1 MFELLEK
8 LCLVQGTP
16 GDEGKAASL
25 ISGLMEPY
33 TDLRYTDALGNL
45 ICHRSGS
52 GRGRS
57 VMFCSHMDETGFV
70 VTFIEENGRL
80 RIAPVGQT
88 DPLAAAWTKVAFGG
102 GLCGILAP
110 DPGTKQSDFRFE
122 NFGVDVGARTRAE
135 AEKLVK
141 PGDRC
146 VIAGGLFRL
155 AGESLVAGKPLC
167 NRAGCAA
174 LIEIARK
181 LASRGD
187 TDDEVWFV
195 FSVQGEVGQRG
206 AGSAAYAVRPDLSL
220 TVETAPAGEIT
231 GTGKKSPVPG
241 DGAGILVRDDS
252 VISDPGLV
260 DELSAAARERE
271 VRFFYD
277 LRTSGASDAKAV
289 QSSGTGVKSAAL
301 TIPVSNSR
309 TGAEIADL
317 RDIEAAA
324 ELAAAFVR

>member
-1 MFELLEK
+1 MFELLDN

-16 GDEGKAASL
+16 GDESNIASM
-25 ISGLMEPY
+25 ISDFMEPY
-33 TDLRYTDALGNL
+33 SDLRYTDALGNL
-45 ICHRSGS
+45 ICHRRGS

-88 DPLAAAWTKVAFGG
+88 DPVAAAWTQVSFRG
-102 GLCGILAP
+102 GLCGMLSP

-135 AEKLVK
+135 AERLVK

-146 VIAGGLFRL
+146 VIAGGLFKL
-155 AGESLVAGKPLC
+155 AGGNFVAGRPLC

-174 LIEIARK
+174 LIETAKK
-181 LASRGD
+181 LASRGK

-195 FSVQGEVGQRG
+195 FPVQGEVGQRG
-206 AGSAAYAVRPDLSL
+206 AGPAAYGIRPDLSI
-220 TVETAPAGEIT
+220 TIEAAQAGEMT
-231 GTGKKSPVPG
+231 GTGKKSPLPG
-241 DGAGILVRDDS
+241 DGVGILVRDDS
-252 VISDPGLV
+252 VISDARLV
-260 DELSAAARERE
+260 DDLTAAARESG

-289 QSSGTGVKSAAL
+289 QASGTGVKSAAL
-301 TIPVSNSR
+301 TIPVSNAR
-309 TGAEIADL
+309 TGCEIADM
-317 RDIEAAA
+317 RDIEAAST
-324 ELAAAFVR
+324 LAAAFVR